1 MWIALCGTVQL
12 GIDGILYSLDGRTVF
27 VRCKVF
33 SRIVITLQIY
43 SGVGLGNALQ
53 CLNSLISSKFYG
65 FSLFLLKTDTDD
77 EAKIS
82 CCKLAFRGS
91 ETADSDST
99 PGADELNSDK
109 LLIRLGWLQGGG
121 EHS

>member
-1 MWIALCGTVQL
+1 MWILCGMVQL
-12 GIDGILYSLDGRTVF
+12 GIAGILYSLDGRTVS

-43 SGVGLGNALQ
+43 SLVNALQ
-53 CLNSLISSKFYG
+53 CLNSLILSRFKG

-77 EAKIS
+77 DAKIS
-82 CCKLAFRGS
+82 CCKMAFRGS